1 MSIIARMFAMSL
13 FVLPGLVWAQERV
26 PANGVEMQLS
36 FAPVVARSA
45 PAVVSVFA
53 TFASPQG
60 GPYANDPLFFEFFRG
75 FGTAPKNQ
83 NALGS
88 GVLVGDG
95 LLITNYHVV
104 RDAQKIRVVL
114 ADRREFSARE
124 VLSDMQS
131 DLVVLRLQG
140 ADPQTLPALEIGD
153 SDALAVG
160 DLVLAIGNPF
170 GIGLSVSSGIISGL
184 ARRSSSTQE
193 NGNFF
198 LQTDA
203 PINPGNSGGA
213 LVNMRGQLVGINT
226 LIVTRS
232 GGSMGLGFATPSNL
246 VRQVV
251 EQARAGKSRF
261 ERPWLG
267 LEVQAID
274 ADLAEALGMD
284 RPQGLLLRSLM
295 SESPF
300 AKAGLVAGDVL
311 LTLGGQAVNSRAG
324 LEFRMSSEPLGKQV
338 AITWLRNS
346 IKHTALVDLIV
357 RPANAAT
364 ADSVPV
370 TITVPGPFQ
379 NRTLVMLTPEIARR
393 LGLRQSAKGVV
404 VIKGPGPSM
413 MPGVVPGD
421 IIIAV
426 DGVPITSPE
435 QIAEMAQE
443 HGTWWR
449 IDLIRGNR
457 TITFGTNH

>member
-131 DLVVLRLQG
+131 DLVVLHLQG